1 LKFSEFL
8 GSLQEEFSSDSSH
21 QHRVAWQKVK
31 LDQTLPLT
39 GEKWK
44 KFQRDFELRKGRD
57 FDWTENEEYDL
68 LYNQLLENY
77 QIKVSLEE
85 SKRRKDQFWVKVTR
99 NLGNM
104 KILKILGIFDK
115 QFRERVTILR
125 ILRKKNLAPEIPEDL
140 YHLMKRAVSIRKH
153 IEKNKRDK
161 DSKYR
166 LILVESKIHRLVRYY
181 KLTKNIPST
190 WRYDYQTAL
199 ALVS

>member
-1 LKFSEFL
+1 MGRMYGNGKGISKSSIPYKKRAPRWLNIESSEIVRQIEAL
-8 GSLQEEFSSDSSH
+8 AKKGYKPSQIGVILRDNYAIPQS
-21 QHRVAWQKVK
+21 R
-31 LDQTLPLT
+31 LIT
-39 GEKWK
+39 GGK
-44 KFQRDFELRKGRD
+44 
-57 FDWTENEEYDL
+57 
-68 LYNQLLENY
+68 
-77 QIKVSLEE
+77 
-85 SKRRKDQFWVKVTR
+85 
-99 NLGNM
+99 
-104 KILKILGIFDK
+104 
-115 QFRERVTILR
+115 ILR

-161 DSKYR
+161 SSKYR